1 MDEPT
6 HRIVV
11 DLSKPPEERVKRVN
25 LKASEKTAIKAEWQA
40 EEDRFDRYAN
50 RLQDKVEILIRQTAK
65 VNGFGLERLAEKAV
79 INEQAKALLIWKL
92 NIEDL
97 VEAHIEA
104 GIKDNTFFDNLP
116 IYG

>member
-6 HRIVV
+6 HRIVNG
-11 DLSKPPEERVKRVN
+11 KRVN
-25 LKASEKTAIKAEWQA
+25 LKAAEKAAIKAEWLA
-40 EEDRFDRYAN
+40 DENKFERYAD
-50 RLQDKVEILIRQTAK
+50 RLQEKVEKLIRLTVKA
-65 VNGFGLERLAEKAV
+65 NGFGLERLAEKAV
-79 INEQAKALLIWKL
+79 VNEQAKGLLIWKL